1 MKYHI
6 KDKAMTVQ
14 HSDFYECVDCNE
26 QHENYNDLYHPDNDT
41 GGFCSNCRSDN
52 IKTLEAYT
60 VVHTLYATSPE
71 DALETSLE
79 LDGCCQETTV
89 FEGIISE
96 KEN

>member
-1 MKYHI
+1 MI
-6 KDKAMTVQ
+6 CTTQTMTLVVSVLTVVQ
-14 HSDFYECVDCNE
+14 IISKH
-26 QHENYNDLYHPDNDT
+26 
-41 GGFCSNCRSDN
+41 
-52 IKTLEAYT
+52 LEAYT

-96 KEN
+96 KEELK